1 MQLIKK
7 DSKNSLNIA
16 QPKNLN
22 CTITYRIPPP
32 AGPNA
37 LKTDIAVMEMPLAA
51 PL

>member
-1 MQLIKK
+1 MRQQEAETV
-7 DSKNSLNIA
+7 S
-16 QPKNLN
+16 
-22 CTITYRIPPP
+22 ITYRAPPP